1 MATDS
6 EKETAVAGLEKAG
19 PSHLEDGVG
28 RLVLDEQR
36 NKKLLRRIDW
46 RVMPV
51 VSRNLRDPQSP
62 LASRR
67 C

>member
-1 MATDS
+1 MASDP
-6 EKETAVAGLEKAG
+6 EKQVVEKASSAEFENG
-19 PSHLEDGVG
+19 GTGV
-28 RLVLDEQR
+28 VLDAET

-51 VSRNLRDPQSP
+51 VRIRSLLFFAQ
-62 LASRR
+62 L